1 MCAACIR
8 RTGSHG
14 GTLAVRATDQS
25 SRPVSAT
32 PLAVDSTIA
41 RAHQHATNITRHT
54 GTGLNCTNPH
64 LEPPDHT
71 VGRSRGGLST
81 KIHQLVDGHG
91 LPLVAPGQSGDSPAF
106 PYLLAH
112 LQVPTAGGGRPT
124 PARIES
130 GARKAY
136 SSRVHRDLLR
146 RRGIGAVNAKPDDP
160 AGHRRRRGSRGGRPP
175 AFDRDDYRGR
185 NVVERRFCYLKQS
198 RGLATRYDELA
209 IVYRAAVVLNAV
221 IAWTQNL
228 SDMPSRISLV
238 MEDSQPVQILTF

>member
-1 MCAACIR
+1 
-8 RTGSHG
+8 
-14 GTLAVRATDQS
+14 
-25 SRPVSAT
+25 
-32 PLAVDSTIA
+32 
-41 RAHQHATNITRHT
+41 
-54 GTGLNCTNPH
+54 
-64 LEPPDHT
+64 
-71 VGRSRGGLST
+71 
-81 KIHQLVDGHG
+81 
-91 LPLVAPGQSGDSPAF
+91 
-106 PYLLAH
+106 
-112 LQVPTAGGGRPT
+112 
-124 PARIES
+124 
-130 GARKAY
+130 
-136 SSRVHRDLLR
+136 
-146 RRGIGAVNAKPDDP
+146 VNAKPDDP